1 MKKLSLQ
8 EKLDMQKSEAIDRIM
23 VVSNLKE
30 TLWNYH
36 PDNPNGENLVA
47 AYNNLEQIIN
57 DAESELE
64 ELS

>member
-1 MKKLSLQ
+1 MKELNLQ

-23 VVSNLKE
+23 VASDLKE

-47 AYNNLEQIIN
+47 AYNNLEQIIK
-57 DAESELE
+57 DAETELE

>member
-1 MKKLSLQ
+1 MKELNLQ
-8 EKLDMQKSEAIDRIM
+8 EKLDMQKSEAIDTILM
-23 VVSNLKE
+23 AESQKE
-30 TLWNYH
+30 ILWRYH

>member
-1 MKKLSLQ
+1 MRELNLQ

-23 VVSNLKE
+23 VASNLKE

>member
-1 MKKLSLQ
+1 MRELSLQ
-8 EKLDMQKSEAIDRIM
+8 EKLDTQKSEAIDRIM
-23 VVSNLKE
+23 VASNLKE

-47 AYNNLEQIIN
+47 AYNNLKQIIN

>member
-1 MKKLSLQ
+1 MKELNLQ
-8 EKLDMQKSEAIDRIM
+8 EKLDIQKSEAIDTILM
-23 VVSNLKE
+23 AESQKE
-30 TLWNYH
+30 ILWRYH

-57 DAESELE
+57 DTESELE

>member
-1 MKKLSLQ
+1 MRELSLQ
-8 EKLDMQKSEAIDRIM
+8 EKLDTQKSEAIDRIM
-23 VVSNLKE
+23 VASNLKE

>member
-1 MKKLSLQ
+1 MRELSLQ

-23 VVSNLKE
+23 VASDLKE

-36 PDNPNGENLVA
+36 PDNPNGENLA

>member
-1 MKKLSLQ
+1 MKELNLQ
-8 EKLDMQKSEAIDRIM
+8 EKLDMQKSEAIDTILM
-23 VVSNLKE
+23 AESQKE
-30 TLWNYH
+30 ILWRYH

-57 DAESELE
+57 DTESELE

>member
-1 MKKLSLQ
+1 MRELSLQ

-23 VVSNLKE
+23 VASDLKE

-36 PDNPNGENLVA
+36 PDNPNGENLVV

-57 DAESELE
+57 DTESELE

>member
-1 MKKLSLQ
+1 MRELSLQ
-8 EKLDMQKSEAIDRIM
+8 ERLDMQKSETIDRIM
-23 VVSNLKE
+23 VASNLKE

>member
-1 MKKLSLQ
+1 MKELNLQ
-8 EKLDMQKSEAIDRIM
+8 EKLDMQKSEAIDTILIAE
-23 VVSNLKE
+23 SQKE
-30 TLWNYH
+30 ILWRYH

>member
-1 MKKLSLQ
+1 
-8 EKLDMQKSEAIDRIM
+8 MQKSEAIDTILM
-23 VVSNLKE
+23 AESQKE
-30 TLWNYH
+30 ILWRYH